1 MTPLSCFT
9 YPPARLRALCGLP
22 PQALTPLLEAAVP
35 VLLAQRHAGQ
45 AQRPGRQRA
54 VGGGRRRG
62 RQPEQEILMTLL
74 YLRHNVAHEV
84 VGALFGVSADTSEY
98 TFNEVVPILQQVCP
112 ERRWDA
118 QKRWQK
124 GQPSWE
130 PTAED
135 RVLID
140 SFETPMRRPSV
151 DAAQRRVY
159 SGKKK
164 RHTLKTQLVTDA
176 QGEILE
182 LDAGHRGPTADK
194 SLFEQSAAARRYP
207 QAERWADRGYQGT
220 AGLQTPHKKPQGGE
234 LTPEQRE
241 ANRAHARVRVR
252 VEHGVRRLKGFR
264 ILREDYRL
272 APGLF
277 PRIAAVVVGLVHLVR
292 LVGTASS

>member
-1 MTPLSCFT
+1 MSTLSCHT
-9 YPPARLRALCGLP
+9 YPPARLHALCGLP
-22 PQALTPLLEAAVP
+22 PRAMARLCAATVPALRAA
-35 VLLAQRHAGQ
+35 RHAQQ
-45 AQRPGRQRA
+45 AQRPGRKRA

-62 RQPEQEILMTLL
+62 LQPEQEILLTLI

-84 VGALFGVSADTSEY
+84 VGALFGVSADTSEN
-98 TFNEVVPILQQVCP
+98 TFHEVVAVLQQVCP
-112 ERRWDA
+112 EKRWEA
-118 QKRWQK
+118 AKRWQK
-124 GQPSWE
+124 GQPAWE
-130 PTAED
+130 PTDQD

-140 SFETPMRRPSV
+140 SFETPVRRPSV

-176 QGEILE
+176 QGEVLE
-182 LDAGHRGPTADK
+182 IDAGHRGPTADK
-194 SLFEQSAAARRYP
+194 TLYEQSAAATRYP
-207 QAERWADRGYQGT
+207 HAERWGDRGYQGT
-220 AGLQTPHKKPQGGE
+220 TGLQTPHKKPKGGD

-241 ANRAHARVRVR
+241 ANRLHARRRVR

-272 APGLF
+272 ALGLF